1 MLSKYKRL
9 HHNSYDIVNKLL
21 VIIHADKMSAQNETS
36 SYHIPLPILISTT
49 Q

>member
-21 VIIHADKMSAQNETS
+21 VIIHADKMSAQKETS
-36 SYHIPLPILISTT
+36 SHHIPSPILISTT